1 MITILGIDIYITP
14 FGILDLTT
22 DEIELI
28 YRVKS
33 NSRFHCG
40 FDSRFWLQNNYDKSK
55 NTLIIN
61 TDNGSENSSRRT
73 QFIKRILEVSAK
85 YTVKVI
91 LAYYPPY
98 HSKYNPI
105 ERIWEWIEQHW
116 NGDILDTKETVLRF
130 AQSMTWKEKNP
141 FVKKEI
147 MKIYESILVYFLNM
161 SKYLLTLLSNFT
173 SCTFI
178 IHPFPYP

>member
-1 MITILGIDIYITP
+1 MGIDIYITP

-28 YRVKS
+28 FTESKVTAD
-33 NSRFHCG
+33 FIV
-40 FDSRFWLQNNYDKSK
+40 DSIADFWLKNNYEKSK

-73 QFIKRILEVSAK
+73 QFIKRILEFSAK

-105 ERIWEWIEQHW
+105 ERIWE
-116 NGDILDTKETVLRF
+116 
-130 AQSMTWKEKNP
+130 
-141 FVKKEI
+141 
-147 MKIYESILVYFLNM
+147 
-161 SKYLLTLLSNFT
+161 
-173 SCTFI
+173 
-178 IHPFPYP
+178 